1 MDSTLTQVVQKIKAA
16 TKEAEEKD
24 SELLDIYSKIEQ
36 ADRETKASI
45 ENIDSLENTIFFGTK
60 NLFHLKADHA
70 TNLTDKAIGLII
82 EEINLEAKE
91 LNKDCQ
97 KLDKERRDLEKEIL
111 CYHSD
116 KIINEFVICHKHCPH
131 L

>member
-36 ADRETKASI
+36 VDRETKDST
-45 ENIDSLENTIFFGTK
+45 ENIESLENTIFFGTK

-70 TNLTDKAIGLII
+70 TNHIDKAIGLII
-82 EEINLEAKE
+82 EETNLENSLNKTQFQWVRLDTVHDNTENWEE
-91 LNKDCQ
+91 LNQ
-97 KLDKERRDLEKEIL
+97 RIL
-111 CYHSD
+111 NY
-116 KIINEFVICHKHCPH
+116 
-131 L
+131 LQL